1 MSYLYTR
8 DIILVIAITKCQR
21 AKILPIRARCSVCLE
36 MASISRMRTAI
47 SRGEWQPWT
56 AVSPLLHARRPRG
69 CQSGREKRQ
78 DESYGQKSPWVT
90 TLTKL
95 FSKIQANAG
104 SWLGTKNA
112 LYYCAQSAKSLLSSF
127 REFVHHA
134 YCLATLARFVHQAF
148 LTRQRSYRWVE
159 KHFGC
164 YQQEQFNLHW
174 ENSVSDG
181 SQCIVNNR
189 KFKMRRQQEIKK
201 SNSSTRKNNNFAHAS
216 HFVVHFFAVT
226 EGLPRENA

>member
-90 TLTKL
+90 TLSEL

-104 SWLGTKNA
+104 SWLGTKNS
-112 LYYCAQSAKSLLSSF
+112 LYHCAQSANSFSWVLFGSSYTTAI
-127 REFVHHA
+127 VSITT
-134 YCLATLARFVHQAF
+134 CLD
-148 LTRQRSYRWVE
+148 
-159 KHFGC
+159 
-164 YQQEQFNLHW
+164 QQEGILY
-174 ENSVSDG
+174 
-181 SQCIVNNR
+181 
-189 KFKMRRQQEIKK
+189 
-201 SNSSTRKNNNFAHAS
+201 AHAS
-216 HFVVHFFAVT
+216 IRSVEVPERNFLWIFYGHRQHLQAVFWSWMT
-226 EGLPRENA
+226 YIGCTLNKRVL